1 MIPGTMTPGT
11 LTSFIIYT
19 ISVAA
24 SVGVVTS
31 LYGDLMK
38 AVGNGHRVNTG

>member
-1 MIPGTMTPGT
+1 MTPGT

-24 SVGVVTS
+24 SVGIATN
-31 LYGDLMK
+31 LYGDLMQ
-38 AVGNGHRVNTG
+38 AVGNSRWVNTG